1 MAPPWGATPPAF
13 LSIPH
18 PPTTLAGVARVSII
32 LASRKLS
39 ATPYPPSPGD
49 GRVEYHVTWMRP
61 WASPRREMDPGSE
74 RSGPS
79 LPLRQPL
86 RPP

>member
-39 ATPYPPSPGD
+39 ATPYAPPPG
-49 GRVEYHVTWMRP
+49 
-61 WASPRREMDPGSE
+61 RREGGVPRDMDASTGPLPEE
-74 RSGPS
+74 RWTLEARG
-79 LPLRQPL
+79 RD
-86 RPP
+86 PPCPCANP